1 LLPQV
6 DVSFVLVNY
15 KLGEQLTDC
24 LQSLRAVQDEVECEF
39 VVVDN
44 SPPEA
49 SRLLADSGLRN
60 LRVVSN
66 PENPGYAAACNIGA
80 GVSRA
85 RYVWFLNPDVRYVAG
100 EVRGMLDWM
109 DRNPSASL
117 MGPRILNPDGTRQY
131 SARSFPNW
139 TLAFAHRDS
148 ILTRAFPSNPFTSQ
162 YLRMNLNG
170 VVTEVDW
177 ASGCCL
183 LARKEAFEA
192 VGGFDEGYFLF
203 FEDVDLAHR
212 AKQMGWRCL
221 YYPTVTFTHTI
232 GSSRAYLPDRGIR
245 ARHFSA
251 QRYFTKN
258 VIRNPALAKVC
269 AMAISSRC
277 FLSEQRHRLS
287 LRGRTA
293 PPPDRS
299 IAPAES
305 LTPSYFE

>member
-1 LLPQV
+1 ME
-6 DVSFVLVNY
+6 VSFVLVNY
-15 KLGEQLTDC
+15 KLGEQLSEC

-66 PENPGYAAACNIGA
+66 PDNPGYASACNMGA

-85 RYVWFLNPDVRYVAG
+85 PYVWFLNPDVQYVGGA
-100 EVRGMLDWM
+100 VRGMLDWM

-139 TLAFAHRDS
+139 TVAFAHRNS
-148 ILTRAFPSNPFTSQ
+148 ILTRLFPSNPFTSQ

-183 LARKEAFEA
+183 LARKKAFEA

-203 FEDVDLAHR
+203 FEDMDLAHR
-212 AKQMGWRCL
+212 AKQMGWRCV
-221 YYPTVTFTHTI
+221 YYPGVSFTHAI
-232 GSSRAYLPDRGIR
+232 GSSRAHLPDGGIR

-258 VIRNPALAKVC
+258 VIRNPVLAKAC
-269 AMAISSRC
+269 SMAISFRA
-277 FLSEQRHRLS
+277 LLAERYYRQGHRRGSAIPSTARES
-287 LRGRTA
+287 L
-293 PPPDRS
+293 PPR
-299 IAPAES
+299 ES
-305 LTPSYFE
+305 LTPTCVE